1 MARACARGR
10 ASSRRARRAARAPG
24 PRGDRRL
31 PRRDRAPGAR
41 LVRAA
46 ALRAARRAHRH
57 GHDPRARRRGV
68 PRVRDDPRGP
78 AALLAPAEG
87 AGALRMKI
95 IQRSYREND
104 RRALQDAG
112 IHPLLAKIY
121 AARSIRSAAELAYSA
136 ARLLPPTLLKGMAQ
150 SATLLADAIQAGQR
164 LLIIADYDADGATA
178 CAVGMRALRQ
188 FGANV
193 DYLVPDRFKLGYG
206 LSPELVDLAAERK
219 PDLLITVDNG
229 IASVEGVARARALGI
244 ATLITDHHLPGDS
257 LPAAACIVNPN
268 QPGCS
273 FPSKA
278 LAGVGVMFYVM
289 VALRAELRKRGALKS
304 EVNLGALTDLVAL
317 GTIADVVP
325 LDVNNRNLVAQGL
338 KRIRAGRAQPG
349 ITALLRAAGRN
360 AAEASSFDLGFVAG
374 PRLNAAGRLADMSLG
389 IECLITDDEA
399 RAANCAR
406 ELDRLNGER
415 RKIEGGMLEQALE
428 KLKTLEPEAQS
439 TFFAPDW
446 HEGVVGILAS
456 RLKDRLHKPVICF
469 ARAADGRNL
478 KGSGRSVPG
487 LHLRDC
493 LDLVAK
499 RDPGLIL
506 RFGGHAQAAGLTIA
520 ESEYPRFGVA
530 FERALDEALP
540 ASARTRTVETDGSLE
555 RSYYTLEVARML
567 EDGIWGQ
574 AFPQPLFCD
583 TFVVESQRVVGERH
597 LKLVVSKDGR
607 RFEAMRFGALDALPS
622 PLRAAYRLAVNEF
635 NGLKSIQLNVEHV
648 ES

>member
-1 MARACARGR
+1 
-10 ASSRRARRAARAPG
+10 
-24 PRGDRRL
+24 
-31 PRRDRAPGAR
+31 
-41 LVRAA
+41 
-46 ALRAARRAHRH
+46 
-57 GHDPRARRRGV
+57 
-68 PRVRDDPRGP
+68 
-78 AALLAPAEG
+78 
-87 AGALRMKI
+87 MKI
-95 IQRSYREND
+95 IERSFQESHRQ
-104 RRALQDAG
+104 ALVAAG

-121 AARSIRSAAELAYSA
+121 AARSIRSAAELAYTPA
-136 ARLLPPTLLKGMAQ
+136 GLLPPAQLKGIDQAA
-150 SATLLADAIQAGQR
+150 SLLADAIQAGKR

-178 CAVGMRALRQ
+178 CAIGMRALRQ
-188 FGANV
+188 FGAAI

-229 IASVEGVARARALGI
+229 IASVEGVARAKALGI
-244 ATLITDHHLPGDS
+244 ATLITDHHLPGAE
-257 LPAAACIVNPN
+257 LPQADCIVNPN
-268 QPGCS
+268 QGGCA

-278 LAGVGVMFYVM
+278 LAGCGVMFYVM
-289 VALRAELRKRGALKS
+289 IALRAELRKRGALKS

-325 LDVNNRNLVAQGL
+325 LDANNRNLVSQGV
-338 KRIRAGRAQPG
+338 KRIRSGRAQPG

-360 AAEASSFDLGFVAG
+360 VAETSSFDLGFVAG

-399 RAANCAR
+399 RAANSAR
-406 ELDRLNGER
+406 ELDRLNAER
-415 RKIEGGMLEQALE
+415 RKIEGDMLETALE
-428 KLKTLEPEAQS
+428 KLKKLDAQEQS
-439 TFFAPDW
+439 TFFATDW

-456 RLKDRLHKPVICF
+456 RLKDRLGKPVICF
-469 ARAADGRNL
+469 ARAADGRSL

-499 RDPGLIL
+499 RNPGLIV

-520 ESEYPRFGVA
+520 EVDYPRFA
-530 FERALDEALP
+530 ASFDTTLEETLP
-540 ASARTRTVETDGSLE
+540 ASARTRTVETDGSLGE
-555 RSYYTLEVARML
+555 AYYTLEVARL
-567 EDGIWGQ
+567 IDDGIWGQ

-583 TFVVESQRVVGERH
+583 TFAVESQRVVGERH
-597 LKLVVSKDGR
+597 LKLMVSKGGR
-607 RFEAMRFGALDALPS
+607 RIEAMRFGSLDPVPS
-622 PLRAAYRLAVNEF
+622 SMRAAYRLAVNEF

>member
-1 MARACARGR
+1 
-10 ASSRRARRAARAPG
+10 
-24 PRGDRRL
+24 
-31 PRRDRAPGAR
+31 
-41 LVRAA
+41 
-46 ALRAARRAHRH
+46 
-57 GHDPRARRRGV
+57 
-68 PRVRDDPRGP
+68 
-78 AALLAPAEG
+78 
-87 AGALRMKI
+87 MKI
-95 IQRSYREND
+95 VERPYQESHRQ
-104 RRALQDAG
+104 ALVSG
-112 IHPLLAKIY
+112 GMHPLLARIY
-121 AARSIRSAAELAYSA
+121 AARSIRSATELAYA
-136 ARLLPPTLLKGMAQ
+136 PAGLLPPTLKGVEQA
-150 SATLLADAIQAGQR
+150 AALLADAIQAGKR

-178 CAVGMRALRQ
+178 CAVGMRALRL

-206 LSPELVDLAAERK
+206 LSPELVDLAAAGAKSGK
-219 PDLLITVDNG
+219 PDMLITVDNG
-229 IASVEGVARARALGI
+229 IASVEGVARAKALGI
-244 ATLITDHHLPGDS
+244 ATLITDHHLPGAE
-257 LPAAACIVNPN
+257 LPQADCIVNPN
-268 QPGCS
+268 QGGCG

-289 VALRAELRKRGALKS
+289 IALRAELRNRNFLKT
-304 EVNLGALTDLVAL
+304 ELNLGALTDLVAL

-325 LDVNNRNLVAQGL
+325 LDTNNRNLVAQGL

-349 ITALLRAAGRN
+349 IAALLRAAGRN
-360 AAEASSFDLGFVAG
+360 ANEVSSFDLGFVAG

-399 RAANCAR
+399 RAANGAR

-415 RKIEGGMLEQALE
+415 RKIESGMLEQALE
-428 KLKTLEPEAQS
+428 KLKALDAQGRS
-439 TFFAPDW
+439 TFFATDW

-456 RLKDRLHKPVICF
+456 RLKDRMFKPVICF
-469 ARAADGRNL
+469 ARAADGRSL

-499 RDPGLIL
+499 RNPGLIV

-520 ESEYPRFGVA
+520 EADYPRFA
-530 FERALDEALP
+530 TSFDAALEETLP

-555 RSYYTLEVARML
+555 QAYYTLEVARML
-567 EDGIWGQ
+567 EEGIWGQ

-583 TFVVESQRVVGERH
+583 TFAVESQRVVGERH
-597 LKLVVSKDGR
+597 LKLMLQKGGR
-607 RFEAMRFGALDALPS
+607 RFEAMRFGTLDPVPS
-622 PLRAAYRLAVNEF
+622 GMRLAYRLAVNEF